1 MTKTTTTKKT
11 KPTTVRAKSS
21 QSKTTPKPI
30 KKLPPRPLAFEVL
43 DLVSKQRTK
52 AKKIEVLKTYED
64 ISLKVILIWNF
75 DESVQSVLPPG
86 DVPYSGYDDQN
97 TYSGTLSTKITEEV
111 RRMHETGSFS
121 LGTSDKQ
128 GHTTIRRE
136 SKHFYHFV
144 QGGNPGMN
152 MIRRETMFINILEGL
167 HPLEAEIVTLCKD
180 KRLGEVYKITKDV
193 VAEAYPDIQWG
204 NRR

>member
-1 MTKTTTTKKT
+1 MTPKTTAKT
-11 KPTTVRAKSS
+11 RKPRTVKVSS
-21 QSKTTPKPI
+21 TELPKNPF
-30 KKLPPRPLAFEVL
+30 AFEIL

-52 AKKIEVLKTYED
+52 AKKVALLQRYGD
-64 ISLKVILIWNF
+64 LSLKQILKWNY
-75 DESVQSVLPPG
+75 DTTIISALPEG
-86 DVPYSGYDDQN
+86 EVPYGNFEDDAM
-97 TYSGTLSTKITEEV
+97 TSGTLTTAISFEV

-121 LGTSDKQ
+121 LGSSDKQ

-136 SKHFYHFV
+136 AKHFYHFV
-144 QGGNPGMN
+144 QGGNPAMN

-193 VAEAYPDIQWG
+193 VSEAYPDIQWG
-204 NRR
+204 NRG

>member
-11 KPTTVRAKSS
+11 KPTTVKAKSP
-21 QSKTTPKPI
+21 QKKTTPKPI
-30 KKLPPRPLAFEVL
+30 PKLHPRPLAFEVL

-52 AKKIEVLKTYED
+52 AKKIEVLRTYED
-64 ISLKVILIWNF
+64 ISLKIILIWNF

-86 DVPYSGYDDQN
+86 EVPYTGYDDQN
-97 TYSGTLSTKITEEV
+97 VYSGTLSTRITEEV
-111 RRMHETGSFS
+111 RKMHDTGSFS
-121 LGTSDKQ
+121 LGSSDKQ

-136 SKHFYHFV
+136 AKNFYHFV
-144 QGGNPGMN
+144 RGGNDSMN

-193 VAEAYPDIQWG
+193 VSEAYPDIQWG
-204 NRR
+204 NRG